1 MTFLTFSASFFM
13 YVLNLGLLIGAVMAV
28 LLLLRPAT
36 VRLLTPG
43 QRVALW
49 GVVWIVGALPTF
61 YGLCTQISL
70 PFPTFPD
77 LLVSRTMGIPWL
89 SARNQRGRAL
99 LPGPA
104 RDRAVPLELSQGAI
118 ALLGVAGILYL
129 VGILVAAT
137 WIDIRVRRLARSGVL
152 LDGDQYDS
160 LGLAREKRVIVRLCE
175 RLPTSFVIRTGKG
188 HEIALQRELS
198 REQMRLVPPPRA
210 GSTSDAT
217 SPWLQGLISTGL
229 ALYFWNPILWAAYY
243 FTRRDMELACD
254 RRVLRI
260 LREEERREYART
272 LVELASGRPVF
283 GGITTFGE
291 CDAALRVK
299 AVARWEPEDESED
312 CGPRRIMGW
321 MAVIALSVFLVL
333 GGPRDKALTEEVL
346 WNLGQVDAW
355 TVLEGELAAE
365 GAALSPDTP
374 VWLEGERHFAS
385 LCFQDSAGGWWK
397 AMVRRYPYY
406 GGVEAHLSPLIRVLP
421 ELDGSVPVTWGQS
434 G

>member
-1 MTFLTFSASFFM
+1 MTVLTLSASFF
-13 YVLNLGLLIGAVMAV
+13 VSLVNLGLLIGAVMAV
-28 LLLLRPAT
+28 LLLLRPVT

-49 GVVWIVGALPTF
+49 GVAWVLGALPTV
-61 YGLCTQISL
+61 YGLCSQINL

-77 LLVSRTMGIPWL
+77 LLVSRAEGIYPGFL
-89 SARNQRGRAL
+89 PDIKEAGRCYLA
-99 LPGPA
+99 LPG
-104 RDRAVPLELSQGAI
+104 DRAVPLELSQGAI
-118 ALLGVAGILYL
+118 ALMGVLGILYL
-129 VGILVAAT
+129 IGILAGAT
-137 WIDIRVRRLARSGVL
+137 RIDIRVRRLARSGVL

-160 LGLAREKRVIVRLCE
+160 LGLAREEKVIVRLCE
-175 RLPTSFVIRTGKG
+175 HLPTSFVIRTGKG

-198 REQMRLVPPPRA
+198 REQMRLVLLHEREHVRRR
-210 GSTSDAT
+210 D
-217 SPWLQGLISTGL
+217 PWLQGLISTGL
-229 ALYFWNPILWAAYY
+229 WLYFWNPILWAAYY

-260 LREEERREYART
+260 LREEERREYAHT

-299 AVARWEPEDESED
+299 EVTRWEPEDESDD
-312 CGPRRIMGW
+312 CGPRRIIGW
-321 MAVIALSVFLVL
+321 MVVIALSVFLVL

-355 TVLEGELAAE
+355 TVLERELAEE
-365 GAALSPDTP
+365 GAAVSPDTS
-374 VWLEGERHFAS
+374 VWLEGERHFAF
-385 LCFQDSAGGWWK
+385 LCFQDSAGNWWK
-397 AMVRRYPYY
+397 AMVRRYLYH
-406 GGVEAHLSPLIRVLP
+406 GEVEAHLSAWRGRP
-421 ELDGSVPVTWGQS
+421 ELEGYVPVTWGQT

>member
-1 MTFLTFSASFFM
+1 MTVLTLSASFF
-13 YVLNLGLLIGAVMAV
+13 VSLVNLGLLIGAVMAV
-28 LLLLRPAT
+28 LLLLRPVT

-61 YGLCTQISL
+61 YGLCTQIRL

-77 LLVSRTMGIPWL
+77 LLVSRAEGIYPGFL
-89 SARNQRGRAL
+89 PDIKEAGRCYLA
-99 LPGPA
+99 LPG
-104 RDRAVPLELSQGAI
+104 DRAVPLELSQGAI

-198 REQMRLVPPPRA
+198 REQMRLVLLHEREHVRRH
-210 GSTSDAT
+210 D
-217 SPWLQGLISTGL
+217 PWLQGLISTGL

-272 LVELASGRPVF
+272 LVELASGRHLW
-283 GGITTFGE
+283 GGVTCFGE

-299 AVARWEPEDESED
+299 AVARWEPEDESDD
-312 CGPRRIMGW
+312 CGPRRIIGW
-321 MAVIALSVFLVL
+321 MVVIALSVFLVL

-355 TVLEGELAAE
+355 TVLEQELAAE

-374 VWLEGERHFAS
+374 VWLEGERHFAF

-406 GGVEAHLSPLIRVLP
+406 GGVEAHLISLIGLP
-421 ELDGSVPVTWGQS
+421 ELDGYAPVTWGQT

>member
-28 LLLLRPAT
+28 LLLLRPVT

-77 LLVSRTMGIPWL
+77 LLVPRTMGNSPGFLPEIKE
-89 SARNQRGRAL
+89 AGRCYLA
-99 LPGPA
+99 LPG
-104 RDRAVPLELSQGAI
+104 DRAVPLELSQGAI

-198 REQMRLVPPPRA
+198 REQMRLVLLHEREHVRRH
-210 GSTSDAT
+210 D
-217 SPWLQGLISTGL
+217 PWLQGLISTGL

-355 TVLEGELAAE
+355 TVLKGELAAE

-406 GGVEAHLSPLIRVLP
+406 GGVEAHLIPLIGLP